1 MVFSSLLFLCVFL
14 PVNLILYYSINNDTY
29 RNGVLIITSLI
40 FYAWGEPV
48 WISVLIF
55 IAIFDYTNGLLI
67 EKYRNC
73 WKSKGIVALSVTGN
87 LLILGFFKYF
97 GFLAENLNTL
107 LGSHIPIVSFSLPIG
122 ISFYTFQSISYVVDV
137 YRGEVTAQKSP
148 FKFLLFV
155 SLFHHLVAGPIVRYK
170 DIAQNIENRML
181 TIESFNN
188 GVSRFI
194 IGLGKKV
201 IIANQAGEFSKAFLN
216 TEYSS
221 LPVLGAWSG
230 ILLFAIQIY
239 FDFSG
244 YSDMAIGLGKM
255 YGFNYK
261 ENFDYPYI
269 AKSVTEFWRR
279 WHISL
284 TSFFRDYVYIPLG
297 GNRRFHIRNMF
308 VVWFLTGFWHG
319 ASWNFIIW
327 GLYFFVLVV
336 LEKYLL
342 FKVMKKLPQ
351 ILWRIYFIAAVLVGW
366 VFFYHTD
373 MSQAFRFLGIMFGI
387 NASSW
392 SSPEVIILLSNYMI
406 FIAIALIGCTPV
418 VKTLFRHTRDII
430 CEKQIGIYTADQLIK
445 SAANIAIFMLSIVLL
460 IGQSYNPFLYFKF

>member
-14 PVNLILYYSINNDTY
+14 PINLILYYSINNDTC
-29 RNGVLIITSLI
+29 RNWVLIITSLI
-40 FYAWGEPV
+40 FYAWGEPI

-55 IAIFDYTNGLLI
+55 TALFDYTNGLLVQ
-67 EKYRNC
+67 KYRGS
-73 WKSKGIVALSVTGN
+73 WKGKGIVALSVTGN
-87 LLILGFFKYF
+87 ILILGFFKYF
-97 GFLAENLNTL
+97 SFIAENVNNLSGL
-107 LGSHIPIVSFSLPIG
+107 DIPVVSFSLPIG

-181 TIESFNN
+181 TAEAFNN

-194 IGLGKKV
+194 VGLGKKV
-201 IIANQAGEFSKAFLN
+201 IIANQAGEFAQAFLDSDY
-216 TEYSS
+216 TR
-221 LPVLGAWSG
+221 LPVLGAWMG

-261 ENFDYPYI
+261 ENFDYPYV
-269 AKSVTEFWRR
+269 AKSATEFWRR
-279 WHISL
+279 WHMSL

-297 GNRRFHIRNMF
+297 GNRKNHIRNMM

-319 ASWNFIIW
+319 ASWNFIVW
-327 GLYFFVLVV
+327 GIYFFMLIVVEKYVLFKFEKRIPQVLWRAYFFV
-336 LEKYLL
+336 
-342 FKVMKKLPQ
+342 
-351 ILWRIYFIAAVLVGW
+351 IILVGW

-373 MSQAFRFLGIMFGI
+373 LRQAFQFIGIMFGI
-387 NASSW
+387 NAPSW
-392 SSPEVIILLSNYMI
+392 SSPEVAICMGNYII
-406 FIAIALIGCTPV
+406 FILIALIGCTPV
-418 VKTLFRHTRDII
+418 VKKLFERLKRILS
-430 CEKQIGIYTADQLIK
+430 EKQIGIYSVDQLIK
-445 SAANIAIFMLSIVLL
+445 STANIAIFIGSIILL
-460 IGQSYNPFLYFKF
+460 VGQSYNPFLYYKF

>member
-1 MVFSSLLFLCVFL
+1 MVFSSLLFLCSFL
-14 PVNLILYYSINNDTY
+14 PVNLILYYSIKNDTW
-29 RNGVLIITSLI
+29 RNWVLIITSLI

-48 WISVLIF
+48 WITVLIF
-55 IAIFDYTNGLLI
+55 TAIFDYTNGLLVQ
-67 EKYRNC
+67 KFRGS
-73 WKSKGIVALSVTGN
+73 WKSKGIVALSITGN

-97 GFLAENLNTL
+97 GFIVGNLNNL
-107 LGSHIPIVSFSLPIG
+107 LGSDIPIMSISLPIG

-170 DIAQNIENRML
+170 DVEQNIENRVL
-181 TIESFNN
+181 TMDAFNS

-194 IGLGKKV
+194 VGLGKKV
-201 IIANQAGEFSKAFLN
+201 IIANQAGEFAKAFLD
-216 TEYSS
+216 TDYSR
-221 LPVLGAWSG
+221 LPVLGAWLG

-255 YGFNYK
+255 YGFSYK

-269 AKSVTEFWRR
+269 AKSATEFWRR

-297 GNRRFHIRNMF
+297 GNRKNHMRNIL

-327 GLYFFVLVV
+327 GMYFSVLLILEKFVLFKFEKIIPQVLWRLYF
-336 LEKYLL
+336 
-342 FKVMKKLPQ
+342 
-351 ILWRIYFIAAVLVGW
+351 AVTILVGW
-366 VFFYHTD
+366 AFFYHAD
-373 MSQAFRFLGIMFGI
+373 LGQAFRFVGIMFGI
-387 NASSW
+387 NASSL
-392 SSPEVIILLSNYMI
+392 SSPEVVICLSNYI
-406 FIAIALIGCTPV
+406 VFILVALVGCTPV
-418 VKTLFRHTRDII
+418 VKRSFERLKKSL
-430 CEKQIGIYTADQLIK
+430 CEKQIGIYSADQLIK
-445 SAANIAIFMLSIVLL
+445 STVNIAIFIGAIILL
-460 IGQSYNPFLYFKF
+460 VGQSYNPFLYYKF